1 MSRIKSRLSA
11 YRDYLRPLVME
22 GKPMSSEDVLVMI
35 QQLQDD
41 LKKDERPKLTKI
53 EKCFVESLND
63 KWDYLCRNSNGEL
76 EAVSCFELSC
86 RLKKTIYDGTAV
98 LHAAERALR

>member
-63 KWDYLCRNSNGEL
+63 KWDYLCRNSKFLIFLIIRNIICSISSIREIIQYYF
-76 EAVSCFELSC
+76 V
-86 RLKKTIYDGTAV
+86 D
-98 LHAAERALR
+98 

>member
-1 MSRIKSRLSA
+1 M
-11 YRDYLRPLVME
+11 P
-22 GKPMSSEDVLVMI
+22 SEDVLVMI

-76 EAVSCFELSC
+76 EAVKRTFTLFAVNSESLNLKDVTKAKFDFIADDGRRWLISELKEFE
-86 RLKKTIYDGTAV
+86 V
-98 LHAAERALR
+98 EV